1 MDFSMFLRWKRRKRR
16 NPKYWTGKVDEWID
30 DVHWAAIVVENVRID
45 GKTTQ
50 RHIAYLGGITESAIR
65 IAPQRCFFWD
75 GIDEKLRSLKLAPPD
90 RRRIKDAVALKVA
103 RPTKAEFQQA
113 KRNRAKLGTL
123 ASLKP

>member
-1 MDFSMFLRWKRRKRR
+1 MFLRWKSRKRR
-16 NPKYWTGKVDEWID
+16 NPKYWTGKADEWLV

-75 GIDEKLRSLKLAPPD
+75 GNDGKLRSLKLAPPD
-90 RRRIKDAVALKVA
+90 RRRIKDAVASKVA